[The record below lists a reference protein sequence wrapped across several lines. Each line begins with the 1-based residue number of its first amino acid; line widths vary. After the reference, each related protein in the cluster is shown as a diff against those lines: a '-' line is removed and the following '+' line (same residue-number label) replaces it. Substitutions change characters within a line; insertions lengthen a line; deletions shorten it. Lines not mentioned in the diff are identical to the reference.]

1 MSAPTARVDPVTL
14 EVVRHRLWQIND
26 EQAAAIKAMSASP
39 IVVEGNDFNTGLYTR
54 DLQLATAGSGSLVH
68 VTTMG
73 TALRN
78 FVAKIG
84 DIEDGDVVLTNDP
97 FLGALHQSDVIMMTP
112 LVHDG
117 EPIMWIGNVLH
128 HADVGGIDEGSFCTH
143 ATSIYQEPPRYLM
156 RVVRQGVPAVDAQH
170 TFVTNSRLP
179 EMAELDLQAQIGA
192 LNVAKARLAELV
204 RRRGADVVDAV
215 TATCIERSRRRLRE
229 RILELPDGVFHGQAW
244 MDGDRIGSDRLVRVQ
259 VALRKDDDRLLFDY
273 TGSDPQVD
281 SAVNSTF
288 HATVS
293 GSAVPVFTYLCGGD
307 IEWNEGVTESLRV
320 IAPEGTVVNA
330 VFPAPVSICTVGF
343 RWLVTVAASQALAAM
358 LDASPRYRGRVCPSW
373 SSSAN
378 CLSVFG
384 EVDGRRV
391 GSLMSDHRAGG
402 GGARSFKDGVSH
414 AGQAS
419 SFTSSV
425 GNVETAESK
434 LPVLY
439 MHRRALPDSGGP
451 GTWRGGQTAGSAF
464 VPYGTDAVLY
474 KSTNTA
480 GTDQSNAH
488 GIAGG
493 LPGAGSQVVVV
504 RGSDAWAGLREGR
517 PPIEI
522 ADFGGQAAYLPSKS
536 DGMLGPDDAVVFY
549 PCGGGGYGDPLDRD
563 PELVARDVR
572 EGAVTASAAR
582 EVYCVELAP
591 EGGVD
596 AAGTQRL
603 RTAERA
609 ERARTAMDQGEG
621 PAGACHSCGSTRS
634 LLRRLP
640 LGAAG
645 PWISVGTG
653 GHSERF
659 ELRQWLCGECLA
671 ATDVR
676 EERRGVA
683 MAETAA
689 EERPS

>member
-1 MSAPTARVDPVTL
+1 MTAVESGVDPVSL
-14 EVVRHRLWQIND
+14 EVIRHRLWQIND

-39 IVVEGNDFNTGLYTR
+39 IVVEGNDFNTGLYTA

-84 DIEDGDVVLTNDP
+84 DIQDGDVVLTNDP

-112 LVHDG
+112 LVRDG
-117 EPIMWIGNVLH
+117 EPFMWIGNVLH

-179 EMAELDLQAQIGA
+179 DMAELDLQAQIGA
-192 LNVAKARLAELV
+192 LAVAKARLGELV
-204 RRRGADVVDAV
+204 DRRGADVIGAV
-215 TATCIERSRRRLRE
+215 TSACIARSRQQLRE
-229 RILELPDGVFHGQAW
+229 RIEDLPDGVFRGQAW
-244 MDGDRIGSDRLVRVQ
+244 MDGDRIGSDRILRVE
-259 VALRKDDDRLLFDY
+259 VALRKDGDRLLFDY

-281 SAVNSTF
+281 SAVNSTL
-288 HATVS
+288 HATIS
-293 GSAVPVFTYLCGGD
+293 GSAVPIFTYLCGGD

-320 IAPEGTVVNA
+320 VAPEGTVVNA

-358 LDASPRYRGRVCPSW
+358 LDASERYRGRVCPSW

-384 EVDGRRV
+384 EVNGRRV

-439 MHRRALPDSGGP
+439 VHRRALPDSGGA
-451 GTWRGGQTAGSAF
+451 GTWRGGQTAASAF
-464 VPYGTDAVLY
+464 VPYGTDSVLY

-480 GTDQSNAH
+480 GTDQSNSH

-504 RGSDAWAGLREGR
+504 RDSDVWSAMRAGR
-517 PPIEI
+517 PPIEVEE
-522 ADFGGQAAYLPSKS
+522 FGGEATHLPSKS
-536 DGMLGPDDAVVFY
+536 DGLLGADDAVVFY

-563 PELVARDVR
+563 PELVAEDVR
-572 EGAVTASAAR
+572 EGAVSDRAAR
-582 EVYCVELAP
+582 EIYGVELAAD
-591 EGGVD
+591 GGVD
-596 AAGTQRL
+596 GPATARL
-603 RTAERA
+603 RASARA
-609 ERARTAMDQGEG
+609 ERGRRAVPGESAEQSLTCHACGQRPARSRE
-621 PAGACHSCGSTRS
+621 
-634 LLRRLP
+634 LRLP
-640 LGAAG
+640 LRAAG
-645 PWISVGTG
+645 PWLSTRNG
-653 GHSERF
+653 GDSPNF
-659 ELRQWLCGECLA
+659 ELRQWLCGDCLSSI
-671 ATDVR
+671 DVR
-676 EERRGVA
+676 EARRVPSG
-683 MAETAA
+683 TAGK
-689 EERPS
+689 E